1 MQGEE
6 MKILVTGSEGMIGRK
21 LCEILEVT
29 NCDVIIKADKKT
41 GQDLT
46 DFRLCKELTYGVDQ
60 LYHVAGVKGSGKM
73 TRERPADFFVPML
86 QMNTNILEAARL
98 NGVKKILYV
107 SSTAVTHDKYPG
119 FAKEAGELQLE
130 TYKIQYGFDNW
141 VVIRPN
147 SVYGEYSNFDAEDGM
162 FIESLMAK
170 VKRGDNP
177 VEVFNNGGDVR
188 DFLYS
193 GDAAVLIKDA
203 MDTLKGKYM
212 IGGIPHSTREVVN
225 VLKGLTKFKVKYLE
239 GISTMRVAEGSIRSS
254 LTPLEVGIKKTWEWY
269 NERCN
274 NI

>member
-1 MQGEE
+1 

-98 NGVKKILYV
+98 NGVQKILYV

-203 MDTLKGKYM
+203 MDTLKGRYT
-212 IGGIPHSTREVVN
+212 IGGIPRSTGEVIDI
-225 VLKGLTKFKVKYLE
+225 LKELTDFNVKYLD
-239 GISTMRVAEGSIRSS
+239 GVSTMRVANQHDRILGS

-269 NERCN
+269 NGRCN
-274 NI
+274 AI